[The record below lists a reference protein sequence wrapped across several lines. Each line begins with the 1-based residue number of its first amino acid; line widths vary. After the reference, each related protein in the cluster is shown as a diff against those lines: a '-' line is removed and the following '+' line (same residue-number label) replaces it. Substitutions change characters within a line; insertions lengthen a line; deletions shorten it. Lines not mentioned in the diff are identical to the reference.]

1 MKKHHRSYINISL
14 YQVII
19 TEASK
24 KFKAVESTKY
34 LRAMNLFARLVC
46 YAFMAYVVLPE
57 SYVSKYLLVELE
69 PDYEPE
75 PQPWPYNQ
83 PPVTTTLPP
92 VPETTATDEIPE
104 EETEPVALGRSMGG
118 GRPKPPGKKGQ
129 VKKILVPTSMY
140 FIFFHEDCDTNN
152 S

>member
-1 MKKHHRSYINISL
+1 
-14 YQVII
+14 
-19 TEASK
+19 
-24 KFKAVESTKY
+24 
-34 LRAMNLFARLVC
+34 MNLFARLVC

-92 VPETTATDEIPE
+92 VPETTATEEIPK

-140 FIFFHEDCDTNN
+140 HIFFHEDCDTNN
-152 S
+152 TIFS

>member
-1 MKKHHRSYINISL
+1 
-14 YQVII
+14 
-19 TEASK
+19 
-24 KFKAVESTKY
+24 
-34 LRAMNLFARLVC
+34 MNLFARLVC

-57 SYVSKYLLVELE
+57 SYVSRYLLVELE

-75 PQPWPYNQ
+75 PQPWYNQ
-83 PPVTTTLPP
+83 PPVSTTLPP
-92 VPETTATDEIPE
+92 VPETTATDEMPS

-140 FIFFHEDCDTNN
+140 HIFFHEDCDTNKTI
-152 S
+152 SS

>member
-1 MKKHHRSYINISL
+1 
-14 YQVII
+14 
-19 TEASK
+19 
-24 KFKAVESTKY
+24 
-34 LRAMNLFARLVC
+34 MNLFARLVC

-75 PQPWPYNQ
+75 PQPWFYNQ

-92 VPETTATDEIPE
+92 VPETTATDEIPS

-152 S
+152 L

>member
-1 MKKHHRSYINISL
+1 
-14 YQVII
+14 
-19 TEASK
+19 
-24 KFKAVESTKY
+24 
-34 LRAMNLFARLVC
+34 MNLFARLVC

-57 SYVSKYLLVELE
+57 SYDSRYLLVEL
-69 PDYEPE
+69 DYETEPE
-75 PQPWPYNQ
+75 YNLNLYQNLNQ

-92 VPETTATDEIPE
+92 VPETTVTDEIPF

-140 FIFFHEDCDTNN
+140 HIFFHEDCNTNN
-152 S
+152 ITNTFCIDVVF

>member
-1 MKKHHRSYINISL
+1 
-14 YQVII
+14 
-19 TEASK
+19 
-24 KFKAVESTKY
+24 
-34 LRAMNLFARLVC
+34 MNLFARLVC

-140 FIFFHEDCDTNN
+140 FISFHEDCDTNKLFAYHYCSLLN
-152 S
+152 ALGNQNLKR

>member
-1 MKKHHRSYINISL
+1 
-14 YQVII
+14 
-19 TEASK
+19 
-24 KFKAVESTKY
+24 
-34 LRAMNLFARLVC
+34 MNLFARLVC

-57 SYVSKYLLVELE
+57 SYVSRYLLVELE

-140 FIFFHEDCDTNN
+140 FIFFHEDCDTNIVKCHKHFLH
-152 S
+152 